1 MWGVTSEAEIVI
13 ASATA
18 GVLEGGDEDIAI
30 RKSVIANSGQT
41 GHCDPRTVL
50 TMHLGSVAASRV
62 KIMASASSSSSAQ
75 SAHALV
81 LSMPKRARI
90 ICCQLRVEGAHG
102 ESSAWDCER
111 SGDVGVARVL
121 ALLRCDSLGIVRA
134 HAIWRA

>member
-1 MWGVTSEAEIVI
+1 MGREGGVLRGVTSGAVI
-13 ASATA
+13 ATVSATA

-81 LSMPKRARI
+81 LSMTKRARI
-90 ICCQLRVEGAHG
+90 ICCQLRAEGAHG
-102 ESSAWDCER
+102 VSSVGWRAQWFLLCSGATGLASCER
-111 SGDVGVARVL
+111 MR
-121 ALLRCDSLGIVRA
+121 LGA
-134 HAIWRA
+134 

>member
-1 MWGVTSEAEIVI
+1 MWGVTSEAVIVI
-13 ASATA
+13 ASATE

-41 GHCDPRTVL
+41 GHCGLRTVL

-90 ICCQLRVEGAHG
+90 ICCHLWALQGSLLCSGATG
-102 ESSAWDCER
+102 
-111 SGDVGVARVL
+111 L
-121 ALLRCDSLGIVRA
+121 ASCGRMRLGA
-134 HAIWRA
+134 